1 MKDVV
6 ASHER
11 KGVPAAPVN
20 PKDAVVDGDTSEKSK
35 NDLAKELA
43 EVDRI
48 GGYKHGFV
56 GGFYVETPAN

>member
-1 MKDVV
+1 MHPRFAFWKT
-6 ASHER
+6 
-11 KGVPAAPVN
+11 KPV
-20 PKDAVVDGDTSEKSK
+20 DELRQRVGGDTSNKSK

-56 GGFYVETPAN
+56 GGFYVDTPEN